1 MRNTW
6 FELDDKFIPANYL
19 VLSLV
24 DLAINRQLKVNSL
37 LRGTGIFYQ
46 DLDQASLRLSSSQV
60 LRLLENTQAKSNHE
74 DFGFL
79 VGRRLMSFIPAELSN
94 LLINCRNLTQ
104 MHRVSKCY
112 QPFIFPLLYLE
123 VERCEN
129 KTYFLIE
136 NAITGKEI
144 PAILMEIFCAAIN
157 ATIKWRFNRQL
168 PIHYYF
174 ASKRPTN
181 IYQYEENLGHRL
193 HFNCQ
198 QNMLVIDNKW
208 LNFDLVD
215 TSNLAKQMHFKQC
228 RTLRKQTHRVS
239 GIVQRIAQIIQQNNL
254 NIRLDEVAELLAL
267 SPATLKRKL
276 KSHYTSFQEIQDQV
290 KKRRAVFQ
298 LTVNNVNNEAI
309 ARQLQFN
316 DLNNFRRAFKR
327 WTGMTPSQFRTQ
339 KRSA

>member
-1 MRNTW
+1 MRSSW
-6 FELDDKFIPANYL
+6 FELNDKFIPANYL
-19 VLSLV
+19 AVSLI
-24 DLAINRQLKVNSL
+24 DLAINRQLKVDSL

-46 DLDQASLRLSSSQV
+46 DLNQTGLRLSSSQ
-60 LRLLENTQAKSNHE
+60 LFRLLENTQTKSKH
-74 DFGFL
+74 DDLGFL
-79 VGRRLMSFIPAELSN
+79 VGRRLMSFVPAELSS

-112 QPFIFPLLYLE
+112 QPFVFPLLYLE
-123 VERCEN
+123 TEQCEN

-144 PAILMEIFCAAIN
+144 PSILMEIFCAAIN

-174 ASKRPTN
+174 TAKRPSN

-198 QNMLVIDNKW
+198 QNMFVIGNEW
-208 LNFDLVD
+208 LNFNLVD
-215 TSNLAKQMHFKQC
+215 TSKLAKQMHLRQS
-228 RTLRKQTHRVS
+228 RTLRKQTPYTQ
-239 GIVQRIAQIIQQNNL
+239 GIVQRVSQMIQQHSL
-254 NIRLDEVAELLAL
+254 NIRLDDVAENLSL

-276 KSHYTSFQEIQDQV
+276 KAHSTSFQEIQDQV

-298 LTVNNVNNEAI
+298 LTINNVNNEAI
-309 ARQLQFN
+309 AKQLHFN

-339 KRSA
+339 KPST